1 MPARSQPT
9 PSNQYTSPR
18 SASDQEESDQESTQ
32 NKQTSQGTPQKKVS
46 KKTLEARSEEELTE
60 REEEDLK
67 EIGLHYCSNILSK
80 KLSNLSQGVRV
91 AKYDDP
97 PISEHSEDELTDEQS
112 KKPTKRFESYTKD
125 ENGKFSTEVCFRG
138 STEEFITE
146 FQRHIRNKSSANCNR
161 RINRRNNIKPIN
173 LD

>member
-46 KKTLEARSEEELTE
+46 KKRTKRIIPNLSDTKFASLNHTRLKKVWQTKHKVFSKGIIQGFYKYVQKQGSDFVLDILKKEELLVSLAHHFVKLFSETLEARSEEELTE

-67 EIGLHYCSNILSK
+67 EI
-80 KLSNLSQGVRV
+80 
-91 AKYDDP
+91 
-97 PISEHSEDELTDEQS
+97 
-112 KKPTKRFESYTKD
+112 
-125 ENGKFSTEVCFRG
+125 VC
-138 STEEFITE
+138 
-146 FQRHIRNKSSANCNR
+146 
-161 RINRRNNIKPIN
+161 
-173 LD
+173 